1 MDKLK
6 THKCL
11 FWLALALMVVLGI
24 FMIYEYISKTPLD
37 PWGWVG
43 MAAMAF
49 TAVSQFMIIREIK
62 NKQ

>member
-11 FWLALALMVVLGI
+11 FWLALALMMVFGI
-24 FMIYEYISKTPLD
+24 FLIYDYFTKSSLD

-43 MAAMAF
+43 MAAMAL
-49 TAVSQFMIIREIK
+49 TVVSQFMIIRDIK
-62 NKQ
+62 KRQ